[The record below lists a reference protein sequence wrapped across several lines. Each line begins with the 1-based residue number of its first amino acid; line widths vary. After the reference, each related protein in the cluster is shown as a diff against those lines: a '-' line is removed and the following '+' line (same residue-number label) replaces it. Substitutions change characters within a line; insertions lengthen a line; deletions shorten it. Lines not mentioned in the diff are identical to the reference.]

1 MDLFLGTYNYNID
14 DKKRL
19 RLPPKFK
26 ELLGKDVVITAID
39 NSELSLVSADKFNDQ
54 VNRMLSS
61 HSNSNQK
68 QRSII
73 KFITSRSVELKVD
86 ASGRIL
92 IPEEMINF
100 SSISKEVVVLGW
112 GDRVGITS
120 KEKYDIN
127 NGNLETEKTMK
138 EGIESFEELFM
149 M

>member
-26 ELLGKDVVITAID
+26 DLLGKDVVITAID

-68 QRSII
+68 QRSVI

-120 KEKYDIN
+120 KEKYDTN
-127 NGNLETEKTMK
+127 NSNLETEKTMK